1 MAIILPQD
9 YKHKPPDFKTVGGRV
24 NAEDL
29 AFHFIRKILHMLSN
43 FSDYLT
49 A

>member
-9 YKHKPPDFKTVGGRV
+9 YKREPPDFKTVSGRV
-24 NAEDL
+24 NAEDM
-29 AFHFIRKILHMLSN
+29 AFHLIRKILHMLSN
-43 FSDYLT
+43 FSGYLT